1 MRVFPMACALTVGFA
16 VTIGSFNMSKDA
28 RLESCN
34 SAYHNMI
41 DAPQAAS
48 GSFAA
53 QFADTRRAFPGECR
67 PEADNVD
74 MANALLGGL
83 IVTFFAYLFFLLVG
97 KFCRWAER

>member
-1 MRVFPMACALTVGFA
+1 MKLLEGCCALALGMA

-41 DAPQAAS
+41 DAPRADS

-53 QFADTRRAFPGECR
+53 QFEDTQRAYPGECR
-67 PEADNVD
+67 PNADNND
-74 MANALLGGL
+74 MANSLLGGL
-83 IVTFFAYLFFLLVG
+83 LVAFAAYLFFLLVG
-97 KFCRWAER
+97 KFCRWAEN